1 MYMLQHHPCR
11 AWITI
16 EGDAAEVYDVQSS
29 GNLVT
34 CWIASEVGKKFAV
47 NWDNLTREFAMKAS
61 ICIDGLLCDT
71 HIMLD
76 ARGFPNKPNS
86 VGVSSARTSDYTRR
100 DFMFAPLNISDD
112 DRLLDSIDNSLDLG
126 IIKIH
131 LYRIKI
137 GRVENRVLEHRSGKQ
152 MLEAQVVHERSK
164 KAGSHHV
171 RFGNEYASP
180 APVIDMVQYKDIDV
194 DSKPYLTFEF
204 KYKSLG
210 QFYIV
215 YPCSVCANSCI
226 DLLVADNI
234 APRALH
240 ILSPTPPPSLINEDR
255 KSRELSGPDRR
266 TKELKAKRQDRLVL
280 PNFRRRIKHE
290 VIDLT

>member
-171 RFGNEYASP
+171 QFGNEYASP
-180 APVIDMVQYKDIDV
+180 APVIDMVQYKDIDL

-204 KYKSLG
+204 KYKPL
-210 QFYIV
+210 
-215 YPCSVCANSCI
+215 
-226 DLLVADNI
+226 DLLVANNI

-240 ILSPTPPPSLINEDR
+240 ILSPTPPPSTLLGEDH

-266 TKELKAKRQDRLVL
+266 TKELKAKRRDRLVL

>member
-1 MYMLQHHPCR
+1 
-11 AWITI
+11 
-16 EGDAAEVYDVQSS
+16 
-29 GNLVT
+29 
-34 CWIASEVGKKFAV
+34 
-47 NWDNLTREFAMKAS
+47 MKAS

-100 DFMFAPLNISDD
+100 DFMFAPLNISGIFTPQSWSKKQNRLTGSVFFGDD

-171 RFGNEYASP
+171 
-180 APVIDMVQYKDIDV
+180 QY
-194 DSKPYLTFEF
+194 
-204 KYKSLG
+204 
-210 QFYIV
+210 
-215 YPCSVCANSCI
+215 
-226 DLLVADNI
+226 
-234 APRALH
+234 
-240 ILSPTPPPSLINEDR
+240 
-255 KSRELSGPDRR
+255 
-266 TKELKAKRQDRLVL
+266 VL
-280 PNFRRRIKHE
+280 FSPNFGALE
-290 VIDLT
+290 SM